1 MTSEPTFRGHYL
13 LRHQGPESVNYL
25 KRLVVRKY
33 LPEVSIVAAATNGIS
48 VGRGGGRKNCNGIF
62 KLRR

>member
-25 KRLVVRKY
+25 KRLVV
-33 LPEVSIVAAATNGIS
+33 SIVAAATNGIS
-48 VGRGGGRKNCNGIF
+48 VGGRK
-62 KLRR
+62 KLQWNI